1 MTAASR
7 SLVDDALRETN
18 ASQDETVAYTLDNE
32 VAVVELR
39 RPAAR
44 NALNA
49 EMRAGLWR
57 AYRRF
62 EQDADALVMLLC
74 AQGRHFCAGGDLKE
88 MSATALG
95 RPPADF
101 LPIPRQNI
109 DVTKPIVAAVQ
120 GAAHGGGFLL
130 AQTADLVIAAADAT
144 FGVTEARWGRGA
156 PWAWPLPALIGTR
169 AALQL
174 LITAEPADA
183 DRARQMG
190 FVNDVAEPDE
200 VRAAA
205 LQAARRIA
213 ALAPLSVRGGLA
225 MAYGVA
231 GLTAGQAHALAE
243 DAYRPAYDSDDARE
257 GPAAFL
263 AKRPP
268 VWTGHLTRT
277 PPPAGATNG
286 DSA

>member
-1 MTAASR
+1 MTAASPHAA
-7 SLVDDALRETN
+7 DDAVQETN
-18 ASQDETVAYTLDNE
+18 ASQDGTVAYSLDQG

-44 NALNA
+44 NALNTA
-49 EMRAGLWR
+49 LRTGLWR

-88 MSATALG
+88 MSATALS

-109 DVTKPIVAAVQ
+109 DITKPIVAAVQ

-130 AQTADLVIAAADAT
+130 AQTADLLIAATDAT

-190 FVNDVAEPDE
+190 FVNDITDADGL
-200 VRAAA
+200 RAAA

-231 GLTAGQAHALAE
+231 GLAAGQAHALAE
-243 DAYRPAYDSDDARE
+243 AAYRPAYDSDDARE

-263 AKRPP
+263 ARRPP
-268 VWTGHLTRT
+268 VWTGHLTST
-277 PPPAGATNG
+277 PPPADPTNG